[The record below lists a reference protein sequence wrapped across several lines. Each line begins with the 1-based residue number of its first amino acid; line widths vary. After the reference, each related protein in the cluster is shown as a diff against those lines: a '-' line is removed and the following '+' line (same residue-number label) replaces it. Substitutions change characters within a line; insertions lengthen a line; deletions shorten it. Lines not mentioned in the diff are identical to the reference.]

1 MIRYLAISIFLISVA
16 MSNQFSDGQNIV
28 EGTVSYISSQN
39 IYVKFNGTEGIQT
52 GDTLFLKTNNSYIPA
67 IKVDHLSSTSCAGV
81 SITDKKIELNIAI
94 YAFVQNGEAE
104 VEATDESPLT
114 EAAVTVPVIT
124 NEVVKSKITTN
135 QSFEPVPTLS
145 GRLSVQSYSNF
156 TNQSSSYDYQRWR
169 YTFQLNANRISGSG
183 FSYSQYLSFAY
194 RASNWNYISSNLEDA
209 FRVYDL
215 GINYAFNDVTS
226 LWLGRHLNSK
236 ISNVGPI
243 DGLQFETSFSGWS
256 VGAAVG
262 SRPDLENM
270 GWDYNLFEYGA
281 YVFRS
286 DEVFKGDMYNT
297 LGYFT
302 QTNDFKTDRRFIYY
316 QHSNSAI
323 ENTRIFFST
332 EIDLYKIVNGQSES
346 EFSLTSLYTSI
357 NIRPSELFSLFLSY
371 DARKNVIYYET
382 FKNFIDSVYENETR
396 QGFRTRL
403 TLRPVRNLYLGAD
416 YGYRYRPGDP
426 KPSNNYG
433 GYITYSQI
441 PGIELSITGSFS
453 RINSSYINGDIWSIN
468 LNKPIIIGLDLYLG
482 YRYTTYQFRQGIP
495 DMNQQSASVGLS
507 IYLLKPVLLNFTY
520 EGIFEDVQSSGRF
533 LANLTYRF

>member
-1 MIRYLAISIFLISVA
+1 MKLLLHILLLMITISLLAKEEMTTV
-16 MSNQFSDGQNIV
+16 V

-39 IYVKFNGTEGIQT
+39 IYIKFNSTEGIEI
-52 GDTLFLKTNNSYIPA
+52 GDTLFIKEKNNYVPA
-67 IKVDHLSSTSCAGV
+67 IKVEHISSTSCAGV
-81 SITDKKIELNIAI
+81 SLSDKKIEINIPI
-94 YAFVQNGEAE
+94 YAFITNGDEE
-104 VEATDESPLT
+104 VNTTDESVIK
-114 EAAVTVPVIT
+114 EAAVTTPVISNT
-124 NEVVKSKITTN
+124 VTENEVTTKP
-135 QSFEPVPTLS
+135 SFEPVPTLS
-145 GRLSVQSYSNF
+145 GRFSVQSYSNF
-156 TNQSSSYDYQRWR
+156 TNQSTNYDYQRWR

-183 FSYSQYLSFAY
+183 FSYSQYISFAY
-194 RASNWNYISSNLEDA
+194 RASNWHYISSNLEDA

-262 SRPDLENM
+262 SRPTLDNM
-270 GWDYNLFEYGA
+270 GWDFNLFEYGA
-281 YVFRS
+281 YVYRS

-302 QTNDFKTDRRFIYY
+302 QTNDYKTDRRFIYY

-382 FKNFIDSVYENETR
+382 FKNFIDSVFENETR
-396 QGFRTRL
+396 QGFRTRI

-433 GYITYSQI
+433 GYLTYSQI
-441 PGIELSITGSFS
+441 PGIESSVTGSFS
-453 RINSSYINGDIWSIN
+453 RINSSYVNGDIWSIN
-468 LNKPIIIGLDLYLG
+468 LSKPIIIGLDLYLG
-482 YRYTTYQFRQGIP
+482 YRYTTYQFRQGITE
-495 DMNQQSASVGLS
+495 MNQQSASVGLS

-520 EGIFEDVQSSGRF
+520 EGVFEDVQSSGRF

>member
-1 MIRYLAISIFLISVA
+1 MKFLLFILFFISTIFLFGKEEMTKVL
-16 MSNQFSDGQNIV
+16 

-39 IYVKFNGTEGIQT
+39 IYVKFNSTEGIEI
-52 GDTLFLKTNNSYIPA
+52 GDTLFIKKEDNYLSA
-67 IKVDHLSSTSCAGV
+67 IKVEHISSTSCAGV
-81 SITDKKIELNIAI
+81 SITDKKIELNTAI
-94 YAFVQNGEAE
+94 YAFIPNGEVE
-104 VEATDESPLT
+104 VETTDESPLT

-124 NEVVKSKITTN
+124 SEVVKSEITTN

-156 TNQSSSYDYQRWR
+156 TNQSASYDYQRWR

-194 RASNWNYISSNLEDA
+194 RASNWHYISSNLEDA
-209 FRVYDL
+209 FRAYDL
-215 GINYAFNDVTS
+215 AIGYTFNDVTS
-226 LWLGRHLNSK
+226 IWTGRHLNQK

-243 DGLQFETSFSGWS
+243 DGLQFETGFSGWTI
-256 VGAAVG
+256 GAAVG

-281 YVFRS
+281 YVYRS

-302 QTNDFKTDRRFIYY
+302 QTNEFKTDRRFIYY

-396 QGFRTRL
+396 QGFKTRL

-416 YGYRYRPGDP
+416 YGYRYRSGDP

-441 PGIELSITGSFS
+441 PGIESSITGSFS

-495 DMNQQSASVGLS
+495 DMNQQSASVGFS

-520 EGIFEDVQSSGRF
+520 EGVFEDVQSSGRF

>member
-1 MIRYLAISIFLISVA
+1 MFKLISILFLFCSITF
-16 MSNQFSDGQNIV
+16 SNSFLEDKKIV

-39 IYVKFNGTEGIQT
+39 IYVKFNNTEGIEI
-52 GDTLFLKTNNSYIPA
+52 GDTLFLLEQNNYVPA
-67 IKVDHLSSTSCAGV
+67 IKIDYKSSSSCAGV
-81 SITDKKIELNIAI
+81 SITDNKIEVNTKLF
-94 YAFVQNGEAE
+94 AFVPNGKDEIG
-104 VEATDESPLT
+104 TDQSAVT
-114 EAAVTVPVIT
+114 EAAITSAVIAP
-124 NEVVKSKITTN
+124 EVAETEITTKTTLN
-135 QSFEPVPTLS
+135 PLPTLS
-145 GRLSVQSYSNF
+145 GRFSIQSYSNF
-156 TNQSSSYDYQRWR
+156 TNQSSSFDYQRWR
-169 YTFQLNANRISGSG
+169 YTFQLNANSIGGSG
-183 FSYSQYLSFAY
+183 LFYSQYLSFAY
-194 RASNWNYISSNLEDA
+194 RASDWNYISSNLEDA
-209 FRVYDL
+209 FRAYDL
-215 GINYAFNDVTS
+215 TLGYNFNNVS
-226 LWLGRHLNSK
+226 LLWAGRHLNPK

-281 YVFRS
+281 YVYRA
-286 DEVFKGDMYNT
+286 DEIAKGDMFNT

-357 NIRPSELFSLFLSY
+357 NISPSDLFSLFLSY

-403 TLRPVRNLYLGAD
+403 TLRPVRNLYFGAD

-441 PGIELSITGSFS
+441 PGIESSMTGSFS
-453 RINSSYINGDIWSIN
+453 RINSSYVNGDIWSIN
-468 LNKPIIIGLDLYLG
+468 LSKPLVIGLDLYLG
-482 YRYTTYQFRQGIP
+482 YRYR
-495 DMNQQSASVGLS
+495 AH
-507 IYLLKPVLLNFTY
+507 
-520 EGIFEDVQSSGRF
+520 
-533 LANLTYRF
+533 

>member
-1 MIRYLAISIFLISVA
+1 MKIYLLIMFLGVSIYL
-16 MSNQFSDGQNIV
+16 FSKEEMTKV
-28 EGTVSYISSQN
+28 LKGTVSYISSQN
-39 IYVKFNGTEGIQT
+39 VYVKFENTEGIET
-52 GDTLFLKTNNSYIPA
+52 GDTLFLNINNNYIPA
-67 IKVDHLSSTSCAGV
+67 IKVDYISSTSCAGV
-81 SITDKKIELNIAI
+81 TITDNKIEVDAALF
-94 YAFVQNGEAE
+94 AFVPNGESENETEDAE
-104 VEATDESPLT
+104 IT
-114 EAAVTVPVIT
+114 EAAVTTAVVTSEIT
-124 NEVVKSKITTN
+124 NNEIKANPT
-135 QSFEPVPTLS
+135 FEPVPTLS
-145 GRLSVQSYSNF
+145 GRFSVQSYSNF

-169 YTFQLNANRISGSG
+169 YTFQLNANRIGGSG

-194 RASNWNYISSNLEDA
+194 RASNWQYISSNLEDA
-209 FRVYDL
+209 FRAYDL
-215 GINYAFNDVTS
+215 AIGYTFNEVTS
-226 LWLGRHLNSK
+226 IWAGRHLNQK

-243 DGLQFETSFSGWS
+243 DGLQFETGFSGWT
-256 VGAAVG
+256 VGAAIG

-270 GWDYNLFEYGA
+270 GWDLNLFEYGA
-281 YVFRS
+281 YVYRS

-302 QTNDFKTDRRFIYY
+302 QTNDFKIDRRFIYY

-357 NIRPSELFSLFLSY
+357 NIRPSDLFSIFLSY

-382 FKNFIDSVYENETR
+382 FKSFIDSVYENETR

-403 TLRPVRNLYLGAD
+403 TLRPVKYFYLGVN
-416 YGYRYRPGDP
+416 YGYRFRKGDP

-441 PGIELSITGSFS
+441 PGIESSMTASFS
-453 RINSSYINGDIWSIN
+453 RINSSYTNGDIWSVN
-468 LNKPIIIGLDLYLG
+468 LNRPIVYGVDLWLG

-520 EGIFEDVQSSGRF
+520 EGVFEDVQSSGRF

>member
-1 MIRYLAISIFLISVA
+1 MLKLISILFLLCSITF
-16 MSNQFSDGQNIV
+16 SNSYLEDKKIV
-28 EGTVSYISSQN
+28 EGTVSYFSSQN
-39 IYVKFNGTEGIQT
+39 IYVNFNSTEGIET
-52 GDTLFLKTNNSYIPA
+52 GDTLFLLEKNIYIA
-67 IKVDHLSSTSCAGV
+67 AVKVDYKSSSSCAGT
-81 SITDKKIELNIAI
+81 SITDKKIEVNTKLF
-94 YAFVQNGEAE
+94 AFVPNGKEE
-104 VEATDESPLT
+104 RKSDQSVVTD
-114 EAAVTVPVIT
+114 AA
-124 NEVVKSKITTN
+124 ITTTVIAPEVAETEITTKTTL
-135 QSFEPVPTLS
+135 QPLPTLS
-145 GRLSVQSYSNF
+145 GRFSIQSYSNF
-156 TNQSSSYDYQRWR
+156 TNQSSSFDYQRWR
-169 YTFQLNANRISGSG
+169 YTFQLNANRIGSSGL
-183 FSYSQYLSFAY
+183 FYSQYLNFAY
-194 RASNWNYISSNLEDA
+194 RASDWHYISSNLEEA
-209 FRVYDL
+209 FRAYDL
-215 GINYAFNDVTS
+215 TLGYNFNDITL
-226 LWLGRHLNSK
+226 LWAGRHLNPK

-281 YVFRS
+281 YVYRS

-332 EIDLYKIVNGQSES
+332 EIDLYKMVNGQSES

-382 FKNFIDSVYENETR
+382 FKNFIDSVFENETR

-441 PGIELSITGSFS
+441 PGIESSMTGSFS
-453 RINSSYINGDIWSIN
+453 RINSSYVNGDIWSIN
-468 LNKPIIIGLDLYLG
+468 LSKPIIIGLDLYLG

-495 DMNQQSASVGLS
+495 EMNQQSASVGLS

-520 EGIFEDVQSSGRF
+520 EGVFEDVQSSGRF

>member
-1 MIRYLAISIFLISVA
+1 MKIYLIALVFIC
-16 MSNQFSDGQNIV
+16 SNSLFPKEEMTTIL

-39 IYVKFNGTEGIQT
+39 IYVKFNNTEGVEA
-52 GDTLFLKTNNSYIPA
+52 GDTLFIKEKDNYLPA
-67 IKVDHLSSTSCAGV
+67 IKVDYISTTSCAGV
-81 SITDKKIELNIAI
+81 SITSRKIEINILV
-94 YAFVQNGEAE
+94 YAFISNEQQDTTAYNN
-104 VEATDESPLT
+104 DLT
-114 EAAVTVPVIT
+114 ETIAVTAPAIVPAVT
-124 NEVVKSKITTN
+124 ENEIVTQTSVDPI
-135 QSFEPVPTLS
+135 PTLS
-145 GRLSVQSYSNF
+145 GRVSIQSYSNF
-156 TNQSSSYDYQRWR
+156 TNQSTSFDYQRWR
-169 YTFQLNANRISGSG
+169 YTFQLNANSIGGSG
-183 FSYSQYLSFAY
+183 LFYSQYLNFAY
-194 RASNWNYISSNLEDA
+194 RASDWHYISSNLEEA
-209 FRVYDL
+209 FRAYDL
-215 GINYAFNDVTS
+215 TLGYNFNDVT
-226 LWLGRHLNSK
+226 LFWAGRHLNPK

-281 YVFRS
+281 YVYRA
-286 DEVFKGDMYNT
+286 DAIAKGDMYNT

-302 QTNDFKTDRRFIYY
+302 QTNDYKTDRRFIYY

-332 EIDLYKIVNGQSES
+332 EIDLYKMVNGQSES

-403 TLRPVRNLYLGAD
+403 TLRPVRNLFLGAD

-441 PGIELSITGSFS
+441 PGIESSVTGSFS
-453 RINSSYINGDIWSIN
+453 RINSSYVNGDIWSIN
-468 LNKPIIIGLDLYLG
+468 LSKPIIIGLDLYLG

-495 DMNQQSASVGLS
+495 EMKQQSASVGLS

-520 EGIFEDVQSSGRF
+520 EGVFEDIQSSGRF

>member
-1 MIRYLAISIFLISVA
+1 MKIYLLILFLVV
-16 MSNQFSDGQNIV
+16 SNFLFPKEEMTRV
-28 EGTVSYISSQN
+28 LEGTVSYISSQN
-39 IYVKFNGTEGIQT
+39 IYVKFKSTEGIET
-52 GDTLFLKTNNSYIPA
+52 GDTLFIKDKNNYLPV
-67 IKVDHLSSTSCAGV
+67 IKVDYISSTSCAGV
-81 SITDKKIELNIAI
+81 SITSKKIEINTLV
-94 YAFVQNGEAE
+94 YAFTPGEG
-104 VEATDESPLT
+104 TDSEPET
-114 EAAVTVPVIT
+114 EITETAVIVPAVIPAVTD
-124 NEVVKSKITTN
+124 NEIETKTSL
-135 QSFEPVPTLS
+135 EPVPTVS
-145 GRLSVQSYSNF
+145 GRVSIQSYSNF
-156 TNQSSSYDYQRWR
+156 TNQSTSFDYQRWR
-169 YTFQLNANRISGSG
+169 YAFQLNANRIGGSG
-183 FSYSQYLSFAY
+183 LSYSQYINFAY
-194 RASNWNYISSNLEDA
+194 RASDWHYISSNLEDA

-243 DGLQFETSFSGWS
+243 DGLQFETGFSGWT

-281 YVFRS
+281 YVYRA
-286 DEVFKGDMYNT
+286 DAIAKGDMFNT

-332 EIDLYKIVNGQSES
+332 EIDLYKMVNGQSES

-357 NIRPSELFSLFLSY
+357 NIRPSDIFSLFLSY

-382 FKNFIDSVYENETR
+382 FKSFIDSVYENETR

-403 TLRPVRNLYLGAD
+403 TLRTIKNLYLGID
-416 YGYRYRPGDP
+416 YGYRFRKGDP
-426 KPSNNYG
+426 KPANNYG

-441 PGIELSITGSFS
+441 PGIESSATVSFS
-453 RINSSYINGDIWSIN
+453 RISSSYTNGDIWNIN
-468 LNKPIIIGLDLYLG
+468 LNRPIVVGIDLWLG
-482 YRYTTYQFRQGIP
+482 YRYTTYQFNQGIP

-520 EGIFEDVQSSGRF
+520 EGNFESTQSSGRF

>member
-1 MIRYLAISIFLISVA
+1 MTTVL
-16 MSNQFSDGQNIV
+16 
-28 EGTVSYISSQN
+28 EGTVSYISAQN
-39 IYVKFNGTEGIQT
+39 IYVKFNSTEGIDS
-52 GDTLFLKTNNSYIPA
+52 GDTLFIKSKNNYIPA
-67 IKVDHLSSTSCAGV
+67 IKVEHKSSTSCSGV
-81 SITDKKIELNIAI
+81 SITTRKIEVNMPV
-94 YAFVQNGEAE
+94 YAFVKDELQDTTSIDTT
-104 VEATDESPLT
+104 ATEIAIIAP
-114 EAAVTVPVIT
+114 AIVPAVTE
-124 NEVVKSKITTN
+124 NEISTKTSLA
-135 QSFEPVPTLS
+135 PVPTLS
-145 GRLSVQSYSNF
+145 GRISVQSYSNF
-156 TNQSSSYDYQRWR
+156 TNQSTSFDYQRWR
-169 YTFQLNANRISGSG
+169 YTFQLNANRIGGSG
-183 FSYSQYLSFAY
+183 FSYTQYLSFAY
-194 RASNWNYISSNLEDA
+194 KASNWNYISSNLEDA
-209 FRVYDL
+209 FRAYDL
-215 GINYAFNDVTS
+215 AVGYAFNDMTS
-226 LWLGRHLNSK
+226 IWAGRHLNPK

-243 DGLQFETSFSGWS
+243 DGLQFETGFGKWG

-281 YVFRS
+281 YVYRA
-286 DEVFKGDMYNT
+286 DEIAKGDMFNT

-302 QTNDFKTDRRFIYY
+302 QTNDFKTDRRFIYF

-332 EIDLYKIVNGQSES
+332 EVDLYKMVNGVSES

-357 NIRPSELFSLFLSY
+357 NIRPSNLFSIFLSY

-382 FKNFIDSVYENETR
+382 FKSFIDSVYENETR

-403 TLRPVRNLYLGAD
+403 TLRPVRNLYLGVD
-416 YGYRYRPGDP
+416 YGYRFRKGDP

-433 GYITYSQI
+433 GYVTYSQV
-441 PGIELSITGSFS
+441 PGIKSSITASFT
-453 RINSSYINGDIWSIN
+453 RISSSYTNGDIWNVN
-468 LNKPIIIGLDLYLG
+468 LNRPLIVGLDLWLG

-507 IYLLKPVLLNFTY
+507 IYLLKHVLLNFTY